1 MYFPLCSAALCVL
14 CGLMLFRCQVNDKEG
29 QFMKIAQVGEEIL
42 RTPARQVER
51 AEFGQG
57 SLTLFIDELLGTMLE
72 ENGIGIAAPQ
82 VFDPRAIMI
91 IASRPN
97 PRYPDAPDMSP
108 LAMVN
113 PVIKHS
119 GDNKVWEWEG
129 CLSVPG
135 LRGRIERPDSVDVV
149 YLDIEGKTQNIKLEG
164 FVARIF
170 LHEFDHLIGKTWLD
184 HIADTENIMAN
195 DVWVAKFT

>member
-1 MYFPLCSAALCVL
+1 
-14 CGLMLFRCQVNDKEG
+14 
-29 QFMKIAQVGEEIL
+29 MKIAQVGEEIL

-51 AEFGQG
+51 AEFAQA
-57 SLTLFIDELLGTMLE
+57 SLTSFIDELLETMLE
-72 ENGIGIAAPQ
+72 ANGIGIAAPQ

-97 PRYPDAPDMSP
+97 PRYPNAPDMQP
-108 LAMVN
+108 LVMLN
-113 PVIKHS
+113 PVIKQASH
-119 GDNKVWEWEG
+119 NQVWEWEG

-135 LRGRIERPDSVDVV
+135 LRGRIERPDSVAVA
-149 YLDIEGKTQNIKLEG
+149 YLDMEGQAQNIQLEG

-184 HIADTENIMAN
+184 HITHTENIMAN
-195 DVWVAKFT
+195 DVWTAKFT

>member
-1 MYFPLCSAALCVL
+1 
-14 CGLMLFRCQVNDKEG
+14 
-29 QFMKIAQVGEEIL
+29 MKIAQVGEEIL
-42 RTPARQVER
+42 RTPARQVEQDEF
-51 AEFGQG
+51 AEE
-57 SLTLFIDELLGTMLE
+57 SLTTFIAELLSTMLE
-72 ENGIGIAAPQ
+72 ANGIGIAAPQ

-97 PRYPDAPDMSP
+97 PRYPDAPDMQP
-108 LAMVN
+108 LVMVN
-113 PVIKHS
+113 PQIKDSSDH
-119 GDNKVWEWEG
+119 KVWEWEG

-135 LRGRIERPDSVDVV
+135 LRGRIERSNLVDVA
-149 YLDIEGKTQNIKLEG
+149 YWDTAGNAQNIKLEG

-184 HIADTENIMAN
+184 HITSTENIMAN